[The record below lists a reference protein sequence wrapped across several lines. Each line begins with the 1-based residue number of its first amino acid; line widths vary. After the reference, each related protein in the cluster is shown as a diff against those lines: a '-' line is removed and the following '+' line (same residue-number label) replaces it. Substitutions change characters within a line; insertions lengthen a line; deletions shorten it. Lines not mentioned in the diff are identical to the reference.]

1 MINSLTINLYYN
13 FTNYYFY
20 TEGYNMIKLSCVVF
34 LFFSSCSDNN
44 QKLDE
49 LQSQITEIQKK
60 VNDAYKPGLGE
71 FMINIQLHHA
81 KLWFAGLNEN
91 WKLAAFEI
99 DEMKE
104 SFEDIQKYET
114 EREETKMVPLI
125 YPSLDSIRTVVG
137 KKDISEFKE
146 SFTLLTNTCN
156 VCHTENHFEFNKI
169 KIPDMP
175 PFGNQVF
182 KKSGKKN

>member
-125 YPSLDSIRTVVG
+125 YPPLDSIRTAVD
-137 KKDISEFKE
+137 KRNISEFKE

-156 VCHTENHFEFNKI
+156 VCHTENHFKFNKI
-169 KIPDMP
+169 KTPDTP
-175 PFGNQVF
+175 PFSNQVF